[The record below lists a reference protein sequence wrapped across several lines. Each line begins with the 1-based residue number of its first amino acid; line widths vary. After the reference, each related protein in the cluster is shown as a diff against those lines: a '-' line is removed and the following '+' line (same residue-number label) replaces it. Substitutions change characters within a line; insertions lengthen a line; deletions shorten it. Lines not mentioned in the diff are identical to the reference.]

1 MNNNINGTTFFPKT
15 KEEKEQVFSYV
26 EQEMFNMAQTKL
38 FGEVV
43 INTSSEF
50 GKKLLC
56 NTIKNNI
63 ELHKS
68 ENFDDLGYYSKFK
81 IVYRK
86 KTYNYFVNLV
96 SGSSDLWFEILRT
109 YEWN

>member
-15 KEEKEQVFSYV
+15 KEEKEQVFFYV
-26 EQEMFNMAQTKL
+26 EQEMFNMAQIKL

-43 INTSSEF
+43 IDTNSPIGRE
-50 GKKLLC
+50 LLFK
-56 NTIKNNI
+56 NVKNNI

-68 ENFDDLGYYSKFK
+68 ENFNDLGYYSKFK
-81 IVYRK
+81 IVYRN

-96 SGSSDLWFEILRT
+96 SGSSDVWLEILRT